1 MKIYR
6 SALGTFA
13 VFVWLAVVESA
24 WARGGGGGGGSGRGG
39 ILSLIALPFFIIYSA
54 IVTHQVRK
62 KSKACK
68 ELLARLEKL
77 DPAWDIDAIR
87 HRINEVFFKVQQ
99 AWMARDQN
107 LAKDCLSDALF
118 QKHKLQTD
126 HLIEQHHTNTLEN
139 INLTQVD
146 IVDVEDFR
154 DNRKDQFWARVEGS
168 MIDYTINDTN
178 NRVVSGNNTKA
189 ESFAELWKFV
199 RSGNTWVLDEI
210 DQSVSLADL
219 KGFEAKSD
227 SGTTVDSGAT

>member
-1 MKIYR
+1 MKTYR
-6 SALGTFA
+6 STLVTFA
-13 VFVWLAVVESA
+13 VLLWLAAVENA
-24 WARGGGGGGGSGRGG
+24 WARAGGGGGGSGKGG
-39 ILSLIALPFFIIYSA
+39 ILSLIALPFFIVYSA

-62 KSKACK
+62 KSRACK

-107 LAKDCLSDALF
+107 LAKDCMSDAIF

-126 HLIEQHHTNTLEN
+126 HLIEEHHKNMLEN
-139 INLTQVD
+139 INLTQAD
-146 IVDVEDFR
+146 IVDVEDFV
-154 DNRKDQFWARVEGS
+154 DNRKDRFWAHIEGS
-168 MIDYTINDTN
+168 MIDYTIDDTN

-189 ESFAELWKFV
+189 ESFTELWKFV
-199 RSGNTWVLDEI
+199 RIGNTWVLDEI
-210 DQSVSLADL
+210 DQSVSLSDL

-227 SGTTVDSGAT
+227 SATSVDSGAT